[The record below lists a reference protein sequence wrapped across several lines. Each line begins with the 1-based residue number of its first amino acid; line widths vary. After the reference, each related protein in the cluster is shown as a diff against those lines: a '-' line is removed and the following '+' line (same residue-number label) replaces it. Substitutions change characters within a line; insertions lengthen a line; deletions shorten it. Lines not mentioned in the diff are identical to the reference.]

1 MNNIIHL
8 LLSFILFSLS
18 NLAIASNEFEL
29 DDIIDDL
36 EDSNTVALK
45 LYVFDCGEIL
55 VREKSMFNPELDDG
69 LQITLSDTCYLIQHP
84 KGTLMW
90 DTGLSD
96 KILNIPGGVD
106 EGGGAFNTNVT
117 KTLISQLNEIGVDPL
132 SIDYIAFSHL
142 HFDHT
147 GNASYFQNAT
157 WLIQKPEYA
166 AAFSPQAESL
176 AFKPDDYISLKDNN
190 TIQLEGHY
198 DVFGDASVVILS
210 TAGHTPGHQ
219 NLLLNLT
226 ETGPVVLSGDLYHF
240 EDNRNDYAV
249 PIFNTSKKQTIHSF
263 VLIDNL
269 LEGVNAKLWI
279 QHDKPFFDTLNLS
292 PAYYQ

>member
-1 MNNIIHL
+1 MKNIIHL
-8 LLSFILFSLS
+8 LLGFSLWS
-18 NLAIASNEFEL
+18 LSAASIASEDFEL
-29 DDIIDDL
+29 DDLL
-36 EDSNTVALK
+36 EDIEDSQPASLK
-45 LYVFDCGEIL
+45 LYVFECGEIL
-55 VREKSMFNPELDDG
+55 AREKSMFNPELDDG

-106 EGGGAFNTNVT
+106 EAGGAFNTSVS
-117 KTLISQLNEIGVDPL
+117 KTLISQLDEIGVDPL

-157 WLIQKPEYA
+157 WLIQKPEYKV
-166 AAFSPQAESL
+166 AFSPEAESL
-176 AFKPDDYISLKDNN
+176 AFQPDDYASLKDNQ
-190 TIQLEGHY
+190 TIKLEGHY
-198 DVFGDASVVILS
+198 DVFGDGSVVIIS

-219 NLLLNLT
+219 NLFLNLAK
-226 ETGPVVLSGDLYHF
+226 TGPVVLSGDLYHF

-263 VLIDNL
+263 VLIDNV
-269 LEGVNAKLWI
+269 LEDVKAKLWI
-279 QHDKPFFDTLNLS
+279 QHDKPFVDSLNLS
-292 PAYYQ
+292 PAFYQ